1 MSACVRWENTGKD
14 IIKCRH
20 PNCCGGSGGGRGGVG
35 AAICITFHPNL
46 NEESHNQL
54 CQKYMD
60 MLATCHGSK
69 CPFRTYAGRWLKVMK
84 HYAIDEE
91 GDGFN
96 DGPSYGDT
104 KLADKDSNE
113 SNDTN
118 HIVCST
124 TNKLYVPPYFLSISD
139 EFLLFE
145 DCSADGSITRDRVRV
160 REDAIKIRDMS
171 QDGMVHVDISQ
182 MELTVPDVVTDY
194 CRAINPNVEF
204 DDVINT
210 GGETMKTHY
219 LLATF
224 GWSIC
229 TDVVDDNSDNNSR
242 AIVKC
247 NMCLSR
253 SRLELPSSRADDV
266 EIGSRKRRRMDAR
279 FHLIDSHRMY
289 CPFKS
294 GFAYRPGATSQ
305 LPGWKVVVSNM
316 MKKTSLCHLSQNRHK

>member
-1 MSACVRWENTGKD
+1 MVNCCFHNCFRNRVSACVRWENTGKD

-84 HYAIDEE
+84 HYTLDEE
-91 GDGFN
+91 VDGSD
-96 DGPSYGDT
+96 DGGDT

-113 SNDTN
+113 LNDTN
-118 HIVCST
+118 HTVCF
-124 TNKLYVPPYFLSISD
+124 TNTKLYVPPYFLSISND
-139 EFLLFE
+139 FLLFE
-145 DCSADGSITRDRVRV
+145 DCSKDGSITRDHV
-160 REDAIKIRDMS
+160 RECAIKTNDML
-171 QDGMVHVDISQ
+171 QDGMIQ
-182 MELTVPDVVTDY
+182 IECTVPDAVTDY
-194 CRAINPNVEF
+194 CRSINPSVDF
-204 DDVINT
+204 DDVINNE
-210 GGETMKTHY
+210 GETMKIPY
-219 LLATF
+219 RLATF

-229 TDVVDDNSDNNSR
+229 TDVFDDNSNNYSH

-253 SRLELPSSRADDV
+253 SRLEVSSSRADD
-266 EIGSRKRRRMDAR
+266 EETGSRKRRRMDAG

-294 GFAYRPGATSQ
+294 GFAYRPGAMSQ

-316 MKKTSLCHLSQNRHK
+316 VRSL